1 MHCSW
6 RPFTGIDM
14 FFTCLSCHIV
24 AFFLPS
30 RAANSLKNPYMPP
43 LEACLVGDM
52 MGCVY
57 SCVFKGKLAPTE
69 HPNYTLCAPTGCWP
83 SLLPHPSLRLCFHIL
98 GSWGGAGWGHCCV
111 RRPVEQLGGSWDRT
125 ASLSVF
131 IEREGKGHLHL
142 PTDLRKAE
150 SLWTILRTSG
160 RVLKTS

>member
-43 LEACLVGDM
+43 LEACLVGDV
-52 MGCVY
+52 MGCFY

-98 GSWGGAGWGHCCV
+98 GSCGGVGWGHCRV
-111 RRPVEQLGGSWDRT
+111 RRPVGQLGGSWKDRT
-125 ASLSVF
+125 ASLRLF
-131 IEREGKGHLHL
+131 EKH
-142 PTDLRKAE
+142 DRKYMARAYGSSPALTYPYE
-150 SLWTILRTSG
+150 NTCF
-160 RVLKTS
+160 